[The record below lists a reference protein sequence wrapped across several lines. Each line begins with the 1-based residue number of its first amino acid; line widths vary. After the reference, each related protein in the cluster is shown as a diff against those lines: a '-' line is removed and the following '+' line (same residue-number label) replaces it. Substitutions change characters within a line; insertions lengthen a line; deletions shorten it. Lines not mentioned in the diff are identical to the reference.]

1 MLYSTAEGTRRRQLV
16 VGGIAIVLLLA
27 SFLTYTVLAHRS
39 ATTPAIAPRAMQPSS
54 EAEQPIAEASP
65 NQLSPLPSTAD
76 PEAFARLAAEA
87 LFEWNTGTVITRTKH
102 IERLV
107 KVADPTGESTAGLVS
122 DIENYLPTP
131 EAWAQLQQ
139 YETRQ
144 WLEVES
150 TRTPS
155 SWSKAETQVGPA
167 GLLPGTTAY
176 NISGVRHRAGV
187 WEGAPVSSAH
197 HVAFT
202 MFVVCGPTYPQCY
215 LLRLSLLDEPLD

>member
-1 MLYSTAEGTRRRQLV
+1 MLYSTAEGTRRRRLV

-39 ATTPAIAPRAMQPSS
+39 TSTPAMPPGAMHPSS
-54 EAEQPIAEASP
+54 EAEPQIAEASP

-76 PEAFARLAAEA
+76 PEAFARLAGEA
-87 LFEWNTGTVITRTKH
+87 LFEWNTATVITCTEH

-107 KVADPTGESTAGLVS
+107 KVADPTGESSAGLVS

-155 SWSKAETQVGPA
+155 SWSKAETQAGPD
-167 GLLPGTTAY
+167 GFLPGTTAY
-176 NISGVRHRAGV
+176 NIFAVRHRAGV

-197 HVAFT
+197 RVAFT
-202 MFVVCGPTYPQCY
+202 IFVVCGPTYPQCH
-215 LLRLSLLDEPLD
+215 LLRLSLLDETLD

>member
-1 MLYSTAEGTRRRQLV
+1 M
-16 VGGIAIVLLLA
+16 
-27 SFLTYTVLAHRS
+27 H
-39 ATTPAIAPRAMQPSS
+39 PSS
-54 EAEQPIAEASP
+54 ASEPPIAEASP

-87 LFEWNTGTVITRTKH
+87 LFEWNTATVITRTEH

-107 KVADPTGESTAGLVS
+107 KVADPTGESSAGLAS

-139 YETRQ
+139 YETLQ

-150 TRTPS
+150 VRTPS
-155 SWSKAETQVGPA
+155 SWSKAETQVGPD
-167 GLLPGTTAY
+167 GFLPGTTAY

-197 HVAFT
+197 HVTFT
-202 MFVVCGPTYPQCY
+202 MFVVCGPTYPQCH

>member
-1 MLYSTAEGTRRRQLV
+1 MLHSTTEGTRPRRLV
-16 VGGIAIVLLLA
+16 VGGIAVTLLLA
-27 SFLTYTVLAHRS
+27 SFATYTILAHRS
-39 ATTPAIAPRAMQPSS
+39 TSTPAMTPAASHPSS
-54 EAEQPIAEASP
+54 EAEPPIAEASP

-76 PEAFARLAAEA
+76 PEPFARLAAEA
-87 LFEWNTGTVITRTKH
+87 LFEWDTATVITRTEH

-107 KVADPTGESTAGLVS
+107 KVSDPTGESSAGLVS

-144 WLEVES
+144 WIEIKS

-155 SWSKAETQVGPA
+155 SWPKAESQAGPA

-187 WEGAPVSSAH
+187 WEGASASSAH

>member
-1 MLYSTAEGTRRRQLV
+1 MLYSTTEGTRRSRLV
-16 VGGIAIVLLLA
+16 VGGIAVALLLG
-27 SFLTYTVLAHRS
+27 SFLTYTVLTHRS
-39 ATTPAIAPRAMQPSS
+39 ATTPVTAHGASHLTS
-54 EAEQPIAEASP
+54 EAEPPVAEASP
-65 NQLSPLPSTAD
+65 SELSALASTAD
-76 PEAFARLAAEA
+76 PEVFARLVAEA
-87 LFEWNTGTVITRTKH
+87 LFEWDTATVITRSEH
-102 IERLV
+102 IEGLV
-107 KVADPTGESTAGLVS
+107 QVADPTGESSAGLVA
-122 DIENYLPTP
+122 DLENYLPTP

-144 WLEVES
+144 WIEVES

-155 SWSKAETQVGPA
+155 SWPKAEAQAGPD

-202 MFVVCGPTYPQCY
+202 MFVVCGPTYPQCH
-215 LLRLSLLDEPLD
+215 LLRFSLLDEPLD

>member
-1 MLYSTAEGTRRRQLV
+1 MPYYTTEGTRRRRLV

-39 ATTPAIAPRAMQPSS
+39 ATTPAIVPRAMQPSS
-54 EAEQPIAEASP
+54 EAAPPIAEALP

-87 LFEWNTGTVITRTKH
+87 LFEWDTATVITRTEH
-102 IERLV
+102 IERLA
-107 KVADPTGESTAGLVS
+107 KVADPTGESSAGLVS

-155 SWSKAETQVGPA
+155 LWSKAETQVGPD
-167 GLLPGTTAY
+167 GFLPGTTAY

-187 WEGAPVSSAH
+187 WEGTPVSSAH
-197 HVAFT
+197 RVAFT
-202 MFVVCGPTYPQCY
+202 IFVVCGPTYPQCH